1 MKILITGAF
10 GQLGQVLSSTLSNYN
25 EVIRTLKNKFDNEEG
40 LILDITNKILLR
52 EVINITKPDLII
64 NLAALT
70 NVDYCE
76 QKPDLAKQINLFG
89 VENICEVF
97 PGKIIQIS
105 TDYVFDGKNGPY
117 SENDTVCPISI
128 YGNTKLDAEKIIL
141 SHNSNNLI
149 IRTNVLYS
157 GNLNSNA
164 SFLGWVVNSLK
175 NKNKISVVED
185 QINNPTWTQSL
196 TNVICLCI
204 KNNISGLL
212 HWGDKDYLNRY
223 DFALKIAKI
232 FNLDH
237 TLIKPIL
244 TKDLNQIAKRPLK
257 SGLIS
262 KKLENILNVSS
273 PKIDECLQ
281 IIKKNN

>member
-204 KNNISGLL
+204 KNHISGLVN
-212 HWGDKDYLNRY
+212 WGDKDYLNRY
-223 DFALKIAKI
+223 DFALKIAKV
-232 FNLDH
+232 FNLDS
-237 TLIKPIL
+237 TFIKPIL
-244 TKDLNQIAKRPLK
+244 TKDLNQVAKRPLK

-281 IIKKNN
+281 IIKKSN